1 MPKYSYQ
8 CTLCDHIFSVYHSMG
23 EDLSNCPECKSEN
36 SLKKDVSRVYIR
48 KDFVRSDTNKKVGE
62 LTREAIE
69 ENREILKSQKE
80 ILKGVVY
87 ED

>member
-1 MPKYSYQ
+1 
-8 CTLCDHIFSVYHSMG
+8 MG